1 MQPNEKLLDN
11 INVLKKVN
19 KESDDCYISEL
30 GLSNFRNHE
39 NYKDNFPNSPICVVG
54 KNGTGKTNVLE
65 AISMLQPGRGIR
77 SSRLQEMVHK
87 DHEAFGINITLN
99 KNYDQHILGTSFN
112 KSLDKI
118 RKVKLDGD
126 YVSPLSLTKFLGI
139 ISLTPLMDKIFIE
152 TPSSRRKFID
162 KITWIFESKHVSD
175 IRSYEKLIR
184 ERNNLF
190 KNNITD
196 NKWFKNLED
205 QIVDF
210 GIKILFNRSRV
221 LSFLSKEMQLF
232 SSIFPNASI
241 SIIGELEEN
250 YLLVKE
256 LDILSEKYRK
266 ILYDNRKT
274 DYYKGGTSFG
284 PHRSDLEVYY
294 KDKGLP
300 ASQCS
305 TGEQKSLLIS
315 IILSVCK
322 TFKKYISYCP
332 ILLLDEVFAHLDTEK
347 KRALSLEI
355 EKLKI
360 QVFMTGVDES
370 DFMTFD
376 KKSYIIK
383 LK

>member
-1 MQPNEKLLDN
+1 MQLNEKLLN
-11 INVLKKVN
+11 SINDLKKVN
-19 KESDDCYISEL
+19 QESIECYISEL
-30 GLSNFRNHE
+30 GLSSFRN
-39 NYKDNFPNSPICVVG
+39 YKKYRDNFPNSPIALVG
-54 KNGTGKTNVLE
+54 DNGVGKTNVLE

-77 SSRLQEMVHK
+77 SSGLQEMVNR
-87 DHEAFGINITLN
+87 DHETFGINITLN
-99 KNYDQHILGTSFN
+99 KNNDQHILGTSYN
-112 KSLDKI
+112 KSIDKT
-118 RKVKLDGD
+118 RKVKLDGN
-126 YVSPLSLTKFLGI
+126 YISPLSLTKFLGI

-152 TPSSRRKFID
+152 SPTSRRKFID
-162 KITWIFESKHVSD
+162 KITWIFESKHASD
-175 IRSYEKLIR
+175 IRSYENLIR

-205 QIVDF
+205 QIVNF
-210 GIKILFNRSRV
+210 GIKILFNRNRV
-221 LSFLSKEMQLF
+221 LSFLSEEMQLF
-232 SSIFPNASI
+232 SNVFPEASV
-241 SIIGELEEN
+241 SLIGELEEN
-250 YLLVKE
+250 YLLLEE
-256 LDILSEKYRK
+256 LDLLSERYAK
-266 ILYDNRKT
+266 ILYDSRKT
-274 DYYKGGTSFG
+274 DYYKRVTSFG

-294 KDKGLP
+294 KDKGFP
-300 ASQCS
+300 AARCS

-322 TFKKYISYCP
+322 AFKKNIFYPP
-332 ILLLDEVFAHLDTEK
+332 ILLLDEVFAHLDMEK

-376 KKSYIIK
+376 KKSYIIR

>member
-1 MQPNEKLLDN
+1 LQLNEKLLNN
-11 INVLKKVN
+11 INELKKDT
-19 KESDDCYISEL
+19 KKSDECFISEL
-30 GLSNFRNHE
+30 RLSNFRN
-39 NYKDNFPNSPICVVG
+39 YKEFRDSFPNGPISLIG
-54 KNGTGKTNVLE
+54 NNGVGKTNVLE

-77 SSRLQEMVHK
+77 SSRLQEMVNK
-87 DHEAFGINITLN
+87 DHETFGININLN
-99 KNYDQHILGTSFN
+99 KNYDEHILGTSFN
-112 KSLDKI
+112 KSLDKV

-126 YVSPLSLTKFLGI
+126 YISPLSLTKFLGI

-152 TPSSRRKFID
+152 APSSRRKFID
-162 KITWIFESKHVSD
+162 KITWIFESSHASD

-205 QIVDF
+205 QIASF
-210 GIKILFNRSRV
+210 GIKILLNRKKV
-221 LSFLSKEMQLF
+221 LLFLNEEMQLF
-232 SSIFPNASI
+232 SDVFPDASI
-241 SIIGELEEN
+241 SVFGELEDN
-250 YLLVKE
+250 FFLVKD
-256 LDILSEKYRK
+256 LDILSEKYKK
-266 ILYDNRKT
+266 ILYDTRKT
-274 DYYKGGTSFG
+274 DFYKSGTSFG
-284 PHRSDLEVYY
+284 PHRSDLEVHN
-294 KDKGLP
+294 KNKGLP

-322 TFKKYISYCP
+322 TFKKHISYAP
-332 ILLLDEVFAHLDTEK
+332 ILLLDEVFAHLDMGR